1 MAEASNE
8 RLSRLLVLVP
18 WLTAHSGVS
27 KQEAASHFG
36 ISQKQLEADL
46 ELITFTGPG
55 VYGGELVD
63 IYFDDDT
70 VTVYDSQGL
79 TEPLQLTSE
88 EVAALLVGLQAL
100 HQLPDLDQTLI
111 AVVAEKLMA
120 LGGSNSAV
128 EVVMQSHEHSKTIA
142 SAMAENRDLRLQYV
156 HPVRDDE
163 TDRTVTPLG
172 IATRDGVDYLT
183 AWCHT
188 AGAVRTF
195 RLDRMRSCTLS
206 KPSVSIPPVPLD
218 PHQPASAT
226 VAVDAKD
233 RHLLESVHAEWQGD
247 VAQVPYADEAW
258 FVQWVVAATGRIRCL
273 SPVHLAERVRATA
286 DSGRMAYAAL
296 TRSAH

>member
-27 KQEAASHFG
+27 KQEAAAHFG

-100 HQLPDLDQTLI
+100 HQMPDLDQALI
-111 AVVAEKLMA
+111 SVVAEKLMA
-120 LGGSNSAV
+120 LGGTNSGV

-142 SAMAENRDLRLQYV
+142 SALATSRDLQLHYV

-163 TDRTVTPLG
+163 TDRRVTPLG
-172 IATRDGVDYLT
+172 ISTRDGVDYLT

-206 KPSVSIPPVPLD
+206 EPSASLPSVPLD
-218 PHQPASAT
+218 PSPSAT
-226 VAVDAKD
+226 ATVSVDAKD
-233 RHLLESVHAEWQGD
+233 RHLLESVHAEWRGD
-247 VAQVPYADEAW
+247 VAHIPYADEAW
-258 FVQWVVAATGRIRCL
+258 FVQWILAAGGRIRCL
-273 SPVHLAERVRATA
+273 TPEHLVDRVRATA